1 MAMLEV
7 AVKPQKHKGH
17 VQSHC
22 VPMQTKEGKTMDL
35 RGLGRDE
42 WLRGGGLLHKT
53 AQQPP
58 LEVCP
63 TQDCVWTMNK
73 PVGKKKRQHS
83 LSLIFLTFIVF
94 CMDYVAPNCWLAC
107 ETKVVTKLNSHDG
120 EMVAQPVMFP
130 NWHECANTRLGNLTN
145 HKSNLRRRWA

>member
-1 MAMLEV
+1 MLEV
-7 AVKPQKHKGH
+7 TQKPQKHKGH

-22 VPMQTKEGKTMDL
+22 VPMQTKEEGKTMDL

-63 TQDCVWTMNK
+63 TQDCVWSPDSGQWTNQLERRK
-73 PVGKKKRQHS
+73 DNIHCLWYFWHS
-83 LSLIFLTFIVF
+83 LFSVWIMWHQT
-94 CMDYVAPNCWLAC
+94 
-107 ETKVVTKLNSHDG
+107 DG
-120 EMVAQPVMFP
+120 WPVKPKWSRNWTPMMERWRAQPVMFP
-130 NWHECANTRLGNLTN
+130 NWHECADTRLGNLTN
-145 HKSNLRRRWA
+145 HKRRWA